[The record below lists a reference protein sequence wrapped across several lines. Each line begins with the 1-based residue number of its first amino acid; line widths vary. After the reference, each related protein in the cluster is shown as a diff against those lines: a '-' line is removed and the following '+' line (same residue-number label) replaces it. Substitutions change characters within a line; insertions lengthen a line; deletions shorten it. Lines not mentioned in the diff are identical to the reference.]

1 MYQQRGW
8 IMKQLIEYEDGWIKA
23 TPRQVELQKPVVKAF
38 LGRQYNNCVN
48 RAQVITGAEKKTQ
61 RMR

>member
-1 MYQQRGW
+1 MNMQPVEYQ
-8 IMKQLIEYEDGWIKA
+8 DGWIKA

-38 LGRQYNNCVN
+38 LGRQYNNTIN
-48 RAQVITGAEKKTQ
+48 HGSVITGAEKKTQ

>member
-1 MYQQRGW
+1 
-8 IMKQLIEYEDGWIKA
+8 MKQPVEYQDGWVKA

-48 RAQVITGAEKKTQ
+48 NMRVITGAERKDKPLGKV
-61 RMR
+61 

>member
-1 MYQQRGW
+1 MGVGLMNMQPVEYQ
-8 IMKQLIEYEDGWIKA
+8 DGWIKA

-38 LGRQYNNCVN
+38 LGRQYNNTIN
-48 RAQVITGAEKKTQ
+48 HGSVITGAEKKTQ

>member
-1 MYQQRGW
+1 MNKQPVEYQ
-8 IMKQLIEYEDGWIKA
+8 DGWLKA